1 MVIPPKIKR
10 RDIFSTRQHSY
21 FAVTARTVKT
31 RNFKLLYFRNETCYG
46 NGILC
51 KDSHFFIFNLVYIR
65 TGKTSLFSLLMTS
78 QWKPFIHP
86 KCDFPLYG
94 SAQRSFSPLQKSRR
108 NHRSYQVMMVFL
120 PAQKLSGEL
129 CTSSTPDNSWG
140 YQGFTSNG
148 DGPQRLLIKLLLW
161 FCAFW
166 FLTPRIIQE
175 CFSHGTWGRQRIFPF
190 RKRSLPFLT
199 VDATTGNQASLV
211 MMDVLYSL
219 D

>member
-1 MVIPPKIKR
+1 M
-10 RDIFSTRQHSY
+10 
-21 FAVTARTVKT
+21 
-31 RNFKLLYFRNETCYG
+31 
-46 NGILC
+46 
-51 KDSHFFIFNLVYIR
+51 YI
-65 TGKTSLFSLLMTS
+65 TIGKTSLFWLYNLMTS
-78 QWKPFIHP
+78 QWKPSIHP
-86 KCDFPLYG
+86 ICDFPLYG
-94 SAQRSFSPLQKSRR
+94 SAWRSFVPLQKPRR
-108 NHRSYQVMMVFL
+108 NHRSYQVMIVFL

-129 CTSSTPDNSWG
+129 CTSSTPDNSWD
-140 YQGFTSNG
+140 YQGFTSND

-175 CFSHGTWGRQRIFPF
+175 CFSHGTWGRQRVFPF

-199 VDATTGNQASLV
+199 VDATIGNQASLV